1 MLTLMNSAN
10 LISFSYDNKQWDWD
24 LQKISA
30 MNVPE
35 DVVEFLL
42 EELQKRNPS
51 IRNTPKSS
59 TP

>member
-10 LISFSYDNKQWDWD
+10 LISFSYDNKRWDWN

-42 EELQKRNPS
+42 EELQNRNYAEFYF
-51 IRNTPKSS
+51 NCSS
-59 TP
+59 S